1 MVHILFLPISSLL
14 IMLSSCFDLSYRK
27 DFEVSQLQTKFED
40 EQSLGV
46 QLQKNIKELQVTSQQ
61 KTKKTN
67 KKESRPE
74 IRHT

>member
-1 MVHILFLPISSLL
+1 MHISFLPISSLPV
-14 IMLSSCFDLSYRK
+14 MLPACFHLSYRK

-61 KTKKTN
+61 
-67 KKESRPE
+67 
-74 IRHT
+74 II